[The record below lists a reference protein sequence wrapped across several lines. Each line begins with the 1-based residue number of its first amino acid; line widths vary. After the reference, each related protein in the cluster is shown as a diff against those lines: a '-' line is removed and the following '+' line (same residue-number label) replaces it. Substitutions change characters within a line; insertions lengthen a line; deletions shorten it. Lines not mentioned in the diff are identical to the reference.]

1 MITYEGDE
9 AKGSGR
15 SLDGFSLYDCIASA
29 TDLLT
34 HFGGHMLAA
43 GFGIQT
49 KDIAQFKS
57 RVNQYAKTVEM
68 PFPTVNVDCR
78 LRPSFISAELLPVIS
93 LLEPFGA
100 GNPQPTFGLFDMKL
114 LSVQGVGGD
123 GAAAC
128 RVLMSIDIL
137 KELGILSLAL
147 DGRIEAV
154 EGAKAELDSSPLLRQ
169 LRSLCNQ

>member
-1 MITYEGDE
+1 
-9 AKGSGR
+9 
-15 SLDGFSLYDCIASA
+15 
-29 TDLLT
+29 
-34 HFGGHMLAA
+34 MLAA

-114 LSVQGVGGD
+114 L
-123 GAAAC
+123 
-128 RVLMSIDIL
+128 I
-137 KELGILSLAL
+137 
-147 DGRIEAV
+147 
-154 EGAKAELDSSPLLRQ
+154 
-169 LRSLCNQ
+169 

>member
-1 MITYEGDE
+1 MSGTDDGRFLRSVRLYETIRRGERVKPE
-9 AKGSGR
+9 AAR
-15 SLDGFSLYDCIASA
+15 YCCPDR
-29 TDLLT
+29 T
-34 HFGGHMLAA
+34 
-43 GFGIQT
+43 
-49 KDIAQFKS
+49 
-57 RVNQYAKTVEM
+57 
-68 PFPTVNVDCR
+68 
-78 LRPSFISAELLPVIS
+78 FISTVFRYVRQHTVFEDDLDVLCYR
-93 LLEPFGA
+93 L
-100 GNPQPTFGLFDMKL
+100 
-114 LSVQGVGGD
+114 GGD